1 MSQFFEGAH
10 RIVFSFL
17 RFQCSFLLTTQFL
30 TQFVTLFTHLTSL
43 FTVEELEVSVEAETV
58 EISLV
63 FNLGK
68 TSRFHIQFNLDL
80 TLHSKK

>member
-17 RFQCSFLLTTQFL
+17 RFQCSFLSTTQFL
-30 TQFVTLFTHLTSL
+30 TQFITLFTHLTNL
-43 FTVEELEVSVEAETV
+43 FTVELEVSVEAKTV
-58 EISLV
+58 KISLV
-63 FNLGK
+63 FNLEK

-80 TLHSKK
+80 MLRLKK